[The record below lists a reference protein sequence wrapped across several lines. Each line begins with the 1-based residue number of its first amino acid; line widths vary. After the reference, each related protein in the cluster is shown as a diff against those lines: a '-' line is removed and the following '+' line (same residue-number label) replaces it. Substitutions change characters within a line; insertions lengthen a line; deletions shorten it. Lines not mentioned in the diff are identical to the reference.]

1 MQISD
6 LRRCVRNQYLSGDI
20 MKTYSMKQNKK
31 VILQGF
37 RDGIPIGLG
46 YFAVAFSLGIAAKNA
61 GLTPF
66 QAFLTSD
73 LCHASA
79 GEYAGFTVIAAAA
92 SFLEMATITL
102 IANARYLLMSCAM
115 SQRIDPKMPFLHRL
129 VMSFYITDELFGIA
143 IARPGYLN
151 PWYTYG
157 AVLFASPCW
166 AVGTALGA
174 IAGNLLPLRFVSAF
188 SVALYGMFLA
198 IFIPPARKDKV
209 ILGIVVLCFLL
220 SGAASYLPITAAL
233 SEGTRTILLTLLIS
247 AGAALLFPRK
257 QSQEVT
263 THE

>member
-1 MQISD
+1 MG
-6 LRRCVRNQYLSGDI
+6 QYQNP
-20 MKTYSMKQNKK
+20 TYYLKQNRTT
-31 VILQGF
+31 VLHGF

-46 YFAVAFSLGIAAKNA
+46 YFAVAFSLGIAAKKA

-66 QAFLTSD
+66 QAFLTSA

-92 SFLEMATITL
+92 SFLEIATITL

-115 SQRIDPKMPFLHRL
+115 SQRIDPKMPFFHRL
-129 VMSFYITDELFGIA
+129 LMSFYITDELFGIA

-166 AVGTALGA
+166 AIGTFLGA
-174 IAGNLLPLRFVSAF
+174 LAGNLLPLRLVSAF

-198 IFIPPARKDKV
+198 IFIPPARKNRV
-209 ILGIVVLCFLL
+209 ILGIVILCFIF
-220 SGAASYLPITAAL
+220 SGLAAYLPVISDV
-233 SEGTRTILLTLLIS
+233 SEGTRTILLTLVIS

-257 QSQEVT
+257 TEEEVIAN
-263 THE
+263 EQ

>member
-1 MQISD
+1 MNTFS
-6 LRRCVRNQYLSGDI
+6 V
-20 MKTYSMKQNKK
+20 KQNKSA
-31 VILQGF
+31 ILSGF
-37 RDGIPIGLG
+37 KDGIPIGLG

-66 QAFLTSD
+66 QAFLTSA

-115 SQRIDPKMPFLHRL
+115 SQRINPKMPFFHRL
-129 VMSFYITDELFGIA
+129 IMSFFITDELFGIA

-174 IAGNLLPLRFVSAF
+174 IAGNLLPLRLVSAF

-209 ILGIVVLCFLL
+209 ILGIVVLCFVC
-220 SGAASYLPITAAL
+220 SGLAAYLPVTASL
-233 SEGTRTILLTLLIS
+233 SEGTRTIILTLIIS
-247 AGAALLFPRK
+247 AGAAFLFPRK
-257 QSQEVT
+257 QEEEVT
-263 THE
+263 ARE

>member
-1 MQISD
+1 M
-6 LRRCVRNQYLSGDI
+6 NH
-20 MKTYSMKQNKK
+20 TYALNKNK
-31 VILQGF
+31 SALLKGF

-66 QAFLTSD
+66 QAFLTSA

-92 SFLEMATITL
+92 SFLEIATITL

-115 SQRIDPKMPFLHRL
+115 SQRIDPNMPFFHRL
-129 VMSFYITDELFGIA
+129 IMSFFITDELFGIA

-166 AVGTALGA
+166 AIGTFLGA
-174 IAGNLLPLRFVSAF
+174 LAGNLLPLRLVSAF

-209 ILGIVVLCFLL
+209 ILGIVILCFIC
-220 SGAASYLPITAAL
+220 SGLAAYIPVTAAF
-233 SEGTRTILLTLLIS
+233 SEGTRTIVLTILIS
-247 AGAALLFPRK
+247 AGAALLFPKK
-257 QSQEVT
+257 QEEEVNA
-263 THE
+263 HE

>member
-1 MQISD
+1 MHNKSFTK
-6 LRRCVRNQYLSGDI
+6 GDI
-20 MKTYSMKQNKK
+20 MKTYSLKQNKQA
-31 VILQGF
+31 VLQGF
-37 RDGIPIGLG
+37 KDGIPIGLG

-66 QAFLTSD
+66 QAFITSA

-92 SFLEMATITL
+92 SFLEMAVITL

-115 SQRIDPKMPFLHRL
+115 SQRLDPKMPFFHRL
-129 VMSFYITDELFGIA
+129 IMSFFITDELFGIA
-143 IARPGYLN
+143 IARPGHLN
-151 PWYTYG
+151 PWYSYG

-174 IAGNLLPLRFVSAF
+174 IAGNLLPLRLVSAF

-209 ILGIVVLCFLL
+209 ILGIVVLCFFC
-220 SGAASYLPITAAL
+220 SGLTAWLPATAAV
-233 SEGTRTILLTLLIS
+233 SEGTRTIFLTLVIS
-247 AGAALLFPRK
+247 AGAAYFFPRK
-257 QSQEVT
+257 QEEEVT
-263 THE
+263 AHE

>member
-1 MQISD
+1 
-6 LRRCVRNQYLSGDI
+6 
-20 MKTYSMKQNKK
+20 MKTYSLKQNKQA
-31 VILQGF
+31 VMQGF

-66 QAFLTSD
+66 QAFLTSA

-115 SQRIDPKMPFLHRL
+115 SQRIDREMPFFHRL
-129 VMSFYITDELFGIA
+129 IMSFFITDELFGIA
-143 IARPGYLN
+143 IARPGCLN
-151 PWYTYG
+151 PWYSYG
-157 AVLFASPCW
+157 AILFASPCW

-174 IAGNLLPLRFVSAF
+174 IAGNLLPLRLVSAF

-198 IFIPPARKDKV
+198 IFIPPARKNKV
-209 ILGIVVLCFLL
+209 ILGIVVLCFVC
-220 SGAASYLPITAAL
+220 SGLGSVLPVISAW
-233 SEGTRTILLTLLIS
+233 SEGTRTIILTLIIS

-257 QSQEVT
+257 SEEEVAT
-263 THE
+263 RE

>member
-1 MQISD
+1 M
-6 LRRCVRNQYLSGDI
+6 NH
-20 MKTYSMKQNKK
+20 TYALNKNK
-31 VILQGF
+31 SALLEGF

-66 QAFLTSD
+66 QAFLTSA

-92 SFLEMATITL
+92 SFLEIATITL

-115 SQRIDPKMPFLHRL
+115 SQRIDPNMPFFHRL
-129 VMSFYITDELFGIA
+129 IMSFFITDELFGIA

-166 AVGTALGA
+166 AIGTFLGA
-174 IAGNLLPLRFVSAF
+174 LAGNLLPLRLVSAF

-209 ILGIVVLCFLL
+209 ILGIVTLCFIC
-220 SGAASYLPITAAL
+220 SGLAAYIPVTAAL
-233 SEGTRTILLTLLIS
+233 SEGTRTIVLTILIS
-247 AGAALLFPRK
+247 AGAALLFPKK
-257 QSQEVT
+257 QEEEANA
-263 THE
+263 HE

>member
-1 MQISD
+1 
-6 LRRCVRNQYLSGDI
+6 
-20 MKTYSMKQNKK
+20 MKTYSIKQNKTA
-31 VILQGF
+31 ILHGF
-37 RDGIPIGLG
+37 KDGIPIGLG

-66 QAFLTSD
+66 QAFITSA

-115 SQRIDPKMPFLHRL
+115 SQRIDPQMPFFHRL
-129 VMSFYITDELFGIA
+129 VMSFFITDELFGIA
-143 IARPGYLN
+143 IARPGHLN
-151 PWYTYG
+151 PWYSYG
-157 AVLFASPCW
+157 AILFASPCW

-174 IAGNLLPLRFVSAF
+174 VAGNLLPLRLVSAF

-198 IFIPPARKDKV
+198 IFIPPARQNKV
-209 ILGIVVLCFLL
+209 ILGIVVLCFIC
-220 SGAASYLPITAAL
+220 SGLASVLPVISTW
-233 SEGTRTILLTLLIS
+233 SEGTRTIILTLIIS

-257 QSQEVT
+257 TDGEVPV
-263 THE
+263 HE

>member
-1 MQISD
+1 
-6 LRRCVRNQYLSGDI
+6 
-20 MKTYSMKQNKK
+20 MKTYSMKHNKK

-66 QAFLTSD
+66 QAFLTSA

-129 VMSFYITDELFGIA
+129 VMSFYITDELFGIS

-198 IFIPPARKDKV
+198 IFIPPARKDRV
-209 ILGIVVLCFLL
+209 ILGIVALCFLL

>member
-1 MQISD
+1 
-6 LRRCVRNQYLSGDI
+6 
-20 MKTYSMKQNKK
+20 MKTNYSIKQNKS

-66 QAFLTSD
+66 QAFLTSA

-115 SQRIDPKMPFLHRL
+115 SQRINPDMPFFHRL
-129 VMSFYITDELFGIA
+129 IMSFFITDELFGIA
-143 IARPGYLN
+143 IARSGHLN

-174 IAGNLLPLRFVSAF
+174 LAGNLLPKRFVSAF

-198 IFIPPARKDKV
+198 IFIPPARKDKI
-209 ILGIVVLCFLL
+209 ILGIVILCFVL
-220 SGAASYLPITAAL
+220 SGPAAYLPVISTL
-233 SEGTRTILLTLLIS
+233 SEGTRTIILTLIIS

-257 QSQEVT
+257 QEEEARS
-263 THE
+263 HE

>member
-1 MQISD
+1 
-6 LRRCVRNQYLSGDI
+6 
-20 MKTYSMKQNKK
+20 MKTYSLQQNKST
-31 VILQGF
+31 ILQGL

-66 QAFLTSD
+66 QAFLTSA

-92 SFLEMATITL
+92 SFLEIATITL

-129 VMSFYITDELFGIA
+129 IMSFYITDELFGIA

-174 IAGNLLPLRFVSAF
+174 LAGNLLPLRLVSAF

-198 IFIPPARKDKV
+198 IFIPPARKSKV
-209 ILGIVVLCFLL
+209 ILGIVILCF
-220 SGAASYLPITAAL
+220 AASGLATCLPVISEW
-233 SEGTRTILLTLLIS
+233 SEGTRTIILTLVIS
-247 AGAALLFPRK
+247 AGAAILFPRNTE
-257 QSQEVT
+257 EVQT
-263 THE
+263 NE

>member
-1 MQISD
+1 
-6 LRRCVRNQYLSGDI
+6 
-20 MKTYSMKQNKK
+20 MKTYSIKQNKK
-31 VILQGF
+31 TILQGF

-66 QAFLTSD
+66 QAFITSA

-115 SQRIDPKMPFLHRL
+115 SQRIDPNMHFFHRL
-129 VMSFYITDELFGIA
+129 VMSFFITDELFGIA

-174 IAGNLLPLRFVSAF
+174 IAGNLLPLRLVSAF

-209 ILGIVVLCFLL
+209 ILGIVVLCFIL
-220 SGAASYLPITAAL
+220 SGLATYLPVTVVF
-233 SEGTRTILLTLLIS
+233 SEGTRTIFLTVIIS

-257 QSQEVT
+257 QSEEVSS
-263 THE
+263 HE

>member
-1 MQISD
+1 
-6 LRRCVRNQYLSGDI
+6 
-20 MKTYSMKQNKK
+20 MKAYSIKQNRQT
-31 VILQGF
+31 ILQGF

-66 QAFLTSD
+66 QAFITSA

-115 SQRIDPKMPFLHRL
+115 SQRVDPEMPFFHRL
-129 VMSFYITDELFGIA
+129 VMSFFITDELFGIA

-151 PWYTYG
+151 PWYSYG
-157 AVLFASPCW
+157 AILFASPCW

-174 IAGNLLPLRFVSAF
+174 IAGNLLPLRLVSAF

-209 ILGIVVLCFLL
+209 ILGIVALCFAC
-220 SGAASYLPITAAL
+220 SGLAAYLPVTASL
-233 SEGTRTILLTLLIS
+233 SEGTRTILLTLIIS

-257 QSQEVT
+257 QEEEVT
-263 THE
+263 AHE

>member
-1 MQISD
+1 
-6 LRRCVRNQYLSGDI
+6 
-20 MKTYSMKQNKK
+20 MKTYSLKQNKK
-31 VILQGF
+31 VILLGF

-66 QAFLTSD
+66 QAFLTSA

-115 SQRIDPKMPFLHRL
+115 RQRIYPDMPFLQRL
-129 VMSFYITDELFGIA
+129 AMSFYITDELFGIA

-198 IFIPPARKDKV
+198 IFIPPARKDRV
-209 ILGIVVLCFLL
+209 ILGIVALCFLL
-220 SGAASYLPITAAL
+220 SGVASYLPITAAL

>member
-1 MQISD
+1 
-6 LRRCVRNQYLSGDI
+6 
-20 MKTYSMKQNKK
+20 MKTYSIKQNKQA
-31 VILQGF
+31 ILQGF

-46 YFAVAFSLGIAAKNA
+46 YFAVAFSLGLAAKNA

-66 QAFLTSD
+66 QAFLTSA

-129 VMSFYITDELFGIA
+129 VMSFYITDELFGIS

-209 ILGIVVLCFLL
+209 ILGIVALCFLL

-263 THE
+263 AHE